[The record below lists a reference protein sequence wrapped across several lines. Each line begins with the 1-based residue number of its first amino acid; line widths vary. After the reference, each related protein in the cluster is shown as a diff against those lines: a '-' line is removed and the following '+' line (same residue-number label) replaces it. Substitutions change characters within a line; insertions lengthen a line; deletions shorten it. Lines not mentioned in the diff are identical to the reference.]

1 MAVGHGAGCHREV
14 RRWGLPGATEEDDGA
29 DPTGAGRGHRLTAR
43 ADRRGREQLLY
54 LLGEAAEVEHAACCI
69 YLYAAFTLRA
79 EPGGGLT
86 AAQVPVVAGWKRAI
100 NRIALQ
106 EMIHLALVNNLLA
119 ALGGRH
125 AWAATTSPS
134 APLTRLE
141 IRLTLAPFSEQT
153 LRRFLYIERPEGMD
167 ISSIA
172 GELTTTGRPSGADR
186 AAGAAGAAGLL
197 QHRAAVPGI
206 EWGLRGLVDR
216 YGEERVFCPRPTRRR
231 RRATSASPSRCRGWS
246 R

>member
-1 MAVGHGAGCHREV
+1 MAGCHREV

-79 EPGGGLT
+79 EPGGRADRPG
-86 AAQVPVVAGWKRAI
+86 AGRGRVEASDQPDH
-100 NRIALQ
+100 LQ

-134 APLTRLE
+134 GLTRL
-141 IRLTLAPFSEQT
+141 R
-153 LRRFLYIERPEGMD
+153 
-167 ISSIA
+167 
-172 GELTTTGRPSGADR
+172 SG
-186 AAGAAGAAGLL
+186 
-197 QHRAAVPGI
+197 
-206 EWGLRGLVDR
+206 
-216 YGEERVFCPRPTRRR
+216 
-231 RRATSASPSRCRGWS
+231 
-246 R
+246 